1 MSDECRMLYKNSTE
15 FYGEWLRAK
24 TRCCQISVGCSIR
37 VLRSSAESGLEP
49 RAMEGLAVMS
59 RHGDVRRVLDTL

>member
-24 TRCCQISVGCSIR
+24 TSCEISVGCSIR